1 MLNKLY
7 EHCKSD
13 VGAKNNKEFRR
24 ALQCTVKCDIC
35 DMCCKILHS
44 PFLIHRRVPS
54 ESDISRYIQAC
65 RASAIYGIAIY
76 WRYTHKRVPALVF
89 TRVCVCLLHNLIT
102 DHIQLHYSC
111 KFVLHHPLLR
121 HNPSVLKPMTL
132 SINGHHS
139 LFKSAFGLNENL
151 KHVSFQSTKTL

>member
-13 VGAKNNKEFRR
+13 VAATNNKEFRR
-24 ALQCTVKCDIC
+24 TLQYTVKCDIC

-54 ESDISRYIQAC
+54 ESDILRYIQAC

-76 WRYTHKRVPALVF
+76 WRYTHKRVPALV
-89 TRVCVCLLHNLIT
+89 TRVTCMLARMMRMSLDVDKEYGDDVDKDDT
-102 DHIQLHYSC
+102 DEADKAGS
-111 KFVLHHPLLR
+111 K
-121 HNPSVLKPMTL
+121 
-132 SINGHHS
+132 
-139 LFKSAFGLNENL
+139 
-151 KHVSFQSTKTL
+151 